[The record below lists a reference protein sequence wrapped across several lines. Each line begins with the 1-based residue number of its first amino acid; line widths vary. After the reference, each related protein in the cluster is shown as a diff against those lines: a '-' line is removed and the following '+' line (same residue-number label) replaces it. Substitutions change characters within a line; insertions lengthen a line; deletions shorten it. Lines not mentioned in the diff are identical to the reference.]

1 MKNSCRT
8 LFKQKFIICCFLLVL
23 NSCYNRVKLA
33 TSIWEVKM
41 ILSTCCWSICS
52 IQKKIYNLGKAWI
65 KAAFKISFYAPLN
78 FISKLT
84 LGHEIFNA
92 KYKMNLILINCFLRF
107 FSDCCQ
113 KFLCCNF
120 NIIAK
125 HAITTKNYIFA
136 SVMICKSF
144 VWYIKAGLMYAKA
157 KEHELQ
163 SKICIQQNNFMSAHK
178 ISLHFSS

>member
-1 MKNSCRT
+1 M
-8 LFKQKFIICCFLLVL
+8 FCCFLLVL
-23 NSCYNRVKLA
+23 NSCYNQVKLT

-41 ILSTCCWSICS
+41 ILSKCCWSICS

-84 LGHEIFNA
+84 LGHEISNV

-107 FSDCCQ
+107 SFWLLPKVSLLQFQHYC
-113 KFLCCNF
+113 KTCN
-120 NIIAK
+120 NN
-125 HAITTKNYIFA
+125 KNYTFA
-136 SVMICKSF
+136 SLMICKSF

-163 SKICIQQNNFMSAHK
+163 SKICIQQNNFMSAP
-178 ISLHFSS
+178 